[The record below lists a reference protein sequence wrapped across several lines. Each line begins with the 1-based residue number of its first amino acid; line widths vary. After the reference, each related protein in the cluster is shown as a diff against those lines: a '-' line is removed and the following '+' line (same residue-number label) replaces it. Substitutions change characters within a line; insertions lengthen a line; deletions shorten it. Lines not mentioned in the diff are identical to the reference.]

1 MIDVASWS
9 KIEYLCIRKGSI
21 PVLDRWLQ
29 RFGGNRAVLAL
40 SLARM
45 ADALGNSM
53 IIIVIPLYVA
63 QVSDPLFGLPT
74 PVLVGLLI
82 SSFGI
87 LTALT
92 QPIAG
97 AVSDWAGRRKPFIMG
112 GLVLMALGSAAFIAA
127 QQYVDVL
134 AIRALQ
140 GVGVALTVSASI
152 SLMALITQKDTRGG
166 AMGIFTTL
174 RMVGF
179 ALGPLVGGVLHV
191 QLGFNAVFLTGA
203 TLIGLS
209 ILVVQIWV
217 HDVRVAENEADR
229 GGFRLFNRELWTPA
243 YLALGFAT
251 FLMAASFSMMTT
263 LENEFNARLDQT
275 TVGFSVAFSALVV
288 SRLLLQMPLGRLSD
302 RIGRKPLI
310 LAGLALMAPATA
322 LLGEVASTFQLTGL
336 RLLQGVA
343 AAAIAAP
350 AFAVAADMS
359 SSGGEGRQMTII
371 TMGFG
376 TGLALGPL
384 SAGVLAVV
392 FFELPFLVA
401 GALTLV
407 GIWIVYRF
415 VPETVERAPDVG
427 AGSPDAEWID

>member
-1 MIDVASWS
+1 
-9 KIEYLCIRKGSI
+9 
-21 PVLDRWLQ
+21 VLDRWLAKL
-29 RFGGNRAVLAL
+29 GGNRAVLAL

-63 QVSDPLFGLPT
+63 EVANPLFGLPT

-87 LTALT
+87 VTSLA
-92 QPIAG
+92 QPVAG
-97 AVSDWAGRRKPFIMG
+97 AVSDWVGRRKPFIQI
-112 GLVLMALGSAAFIAA
+112 GLVLMTLGSLAFILAG
-127 QQYVDVL
+127 QYIDVL
-134 AIRALQ
+134 AIRAVQ
-140 GVGVALTVSASI
+140 GIGVALTVSASV
-152 SLMALITQKDTRGG
+152 SLMAMITQKATRGG
-166 AMGIFTTL
+166 AMGIFTTF
-174 RMVGF
+174 RMIGF
-179 ALGPLVGGVLHV
+179 ALGPLIGGVLHV
-191 QLGFNAVFLTGA
+191 QAGFNAVFITGA
-203 TLIGLS
+203 ALIGLS
-209 ILVVQIWV
+209 TVVVQIWV
-217 HDVRVAENEADR
+217 HDVRVEGNEADR
-229 GGFRLFNRELWTPA
+229 GAFQLFNRELWTSA
-243 YLALGFAT
+243 FLALGFAT

-263 LENEFNARLDQT
+263 LENEFNARLNQT

-288 SRLLLQMPLGRLSD
+288 SRLLLQMPFGRLSD

-310 LAGLALMAPATA
+310 LGGLALMAPATA
-322 LLGEVASTFQLTGL
+322 LLGEVVSTFQLTGL

-359 SSGGEGRQMTII
+359 SAGGEGRQMTII
-371 TMGFG
+371 TMGFT

-392 FFELPFLVA
+392 FFQLPFLVA

-415 VPETVERAPDVG
+415 VPETVQRTPHVEP
-427 AGSPDAEWID
+427 GSPDAEWID

>member
-1 MIDVASWS
+1 MV
-9 KIEYLCIRKGSI
+9 YLYARKGSTL
-21 PVLDRWLQ
+21 VLDHWLH

-45 ADALGNSM
+45 ADGLGNSM
-53 IIIVIPLYVA
+53 VIIVIPLYVS
-63 QVSDPLFGLPT
+63 QVSNPLLGLPT

-87 LTALT
+87 LTALS

-97 AVSDWAGRRKPFIMG
+97 AVSDRVGRRKPFIMG

-127 QQYVDVL
+127 QQYIDVL

-140 GVGVALTVSASI
+140 GIGVALTVSASI
-152 SLMALITQKDTRGG
+152 SLMALITEKETRGG

-179 ALGPLVGGVLHV
+179 ALGPLIGGVLHV
-191 QLGFNAVFLTGA
+191 QVGFNAVFITGA
-203 TLIGLS
+203 ALIGLS
-209 ILVVQIWV
+209 TLVVQIWV
-217 HDVRVAENEADR
+217 HDVQVTENEADR
-229 GGFRLFNRELWTPA
+229 GSFRFFNRELWTPA
-243 YLALGFAT
+243 FLALGFAT

-263 LENEFNARLDQT
+263 LENEFNARLSQT
-275 TVGFSVAFSALVV
+275 TVGFSIAFSALVV
-288 SRLLLQMPLGRLSD
+288 SRLLLQVPFGHLSD

-310 LAGLALMAPATA
+310 LGGLALLAPATA
-322 LLGEVASTFQLTGL
+322 LLGEVASTSQLTGL

-350 AFAVAADMS
+350 VFAVAADMS

-401 GALTLV
+401 GLLTLV
-407 GIWIVYRF
+407 GIGIVYRF
-415 VPETVERAPDVG
+415 VPETVQRTSGDESV
-427 AGSPDAEWID
+427 SPEADWID

>member
-1 MIDVASWS
+1 MG
-9 KIEYLCIRKGSI
+9 YLTTRKGPI
-21 PVLDRWLQ
+21 RVLDRWLAKL
-29 RFGGNRAVLAL
+29 GGNRAVLAL

-63 QVSDPLFGLPT
+63 EVANPLFGLPT

-87 LTALT
+87 VTSLA
-92 QPIAG
+92 QPVAG
-97 AVSDWAGRRKPFIMG
+97 AVSDWVGRRKPFIQI
-112 GLVLMALGSAAFIAA
+112 GLVLMTLGSLAFILAG
-127 QQYVDVL
+127 QYIDVL
-134 AIRALQ
+134 AIRAVQ
-140 GVGVALTVSASI
+140 GIGVALTVSASV
-152 SLMALITQKDTRGG
+152 SLMALITEKATRGG

-179 ALGPLVGGVLHV
+179 ALGPLVGGLLHV
-191 QLGFNAVFLTGA
+191 QMGFNAVFVVGA
-203 TLIGLS
+203 ALIGLS
-209 ILVVQIWV
+209 TLVVQIWV
-217 HDVRVAENEADR
+217 HDVRVEENEADR
-229 GGFRLFNRELWTPA
+229 GAFRLVDRELWTPA
-243 YLALGFAT
+243 FMALGFAT

-263 LENEFNARLDQT
+263 LENEFNARLNQT
-275 TVGFSVAFSALVV
+275 TVGFSIAFSALVI
-288 SRLLLQMPLGRLSD
+288 SRLLLQVPFGRLSD

-322 LLGEVASTFQLTGL
+322 LLGAVVSTFQLTGL

-359 SSGGEGRQMTII
+359 SAGGEGRQMTII
-371 TMGFG
+371 TMGF
-376 TGLALGPL
+376 TAGLALGPL

-392 FFELPFLVA
+392 FFQLPFFVA

-407 GIWIVYRF
+407 GIGIVHRF
-415 VPETVERAPDVG
+415 VPETVQRTPDVG
-427 AGSPDAEWID
+427 SGSPDAEWID